1 MDNYLEKEF
10 SIGEIMNLTILRNDF
25 ESLGSVIE
33 MKLSQLIQTNHII
46 IMSFYNEE
54 NIQIHQ
60 KNLLLLCN
68 SENVLFDNI
77 LILSNIRNKKKDDD
91 YKLKFLNKEMT
102 YMKLYIEAFNSN

>member
-10 SIGEIMNLTILRNDF
+10 SIGDIMNLTILRNDF

-33 MKLSQLIQTNHII
+33 MKLTQLTQTNHII

-60 KNLLLLCN
+60 N
-68 SENVLFDNI
+68 F
-77 LILSNIRNKKKDDD
+77 
-91 YKLKFLNKEMT
+91 
-102 YMKLYIEAFNSN
+102 